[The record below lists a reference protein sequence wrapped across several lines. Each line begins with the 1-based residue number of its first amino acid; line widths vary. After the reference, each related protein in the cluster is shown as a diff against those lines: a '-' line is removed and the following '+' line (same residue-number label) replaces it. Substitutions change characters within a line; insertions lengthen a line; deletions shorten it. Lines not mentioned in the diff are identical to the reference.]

1 MANEFRVKNGLITP
15 KIISEESDGRVV
27 LTQTATGDDEPI
39 ILAFETAETDIAQN
53 DVLGRITFAA
63 PDEAASGS
71 GSEDGRQVSAAIEAK
86 SEGDFSSTNNATSLV
101 FKTGAS
107 EAATSKWKITSA
119 GVFTPANSQNFDIGI
134 AGAGTINDIHFS
146 SGGRLTFNGSDVVV
160 THASNKLTVT
170 GGELTASGNL
180 IFGGTFESDKESGAA
195 GVGLIF
201 GANAH
206 ASIEQRTSSVLLE
219 HDDVDLASQTT
230 LTHASTLALNQK
242 NSKLSVIVTDDTSV
256 GDEELFP
263 LAYFNVSNNSHTIYH
278 ALEITG
284 QVKVNYDSDHVT
296 PSLQNDAHVD
306 YNETM
311 RASYNVTKGTV
322 DFQSINSQWSHN
334 IQAQG
339 PPGEF
344 CAQLLTDDD
353 GNQWLVIS
361 YVNYKGYAAD
371 FTTTI
376 TAHINALQ
384 NPVISQ
390 G

>member
-1 MANEFRVKNGLITP
+1 MANEFRVKNGIITP

-27 LTQTATGDDEPI
+27 LTQTATTDDEPI
-39 ILAFETAETDIAQN
+39 VLAFETAETDIQAN

-63 PDEAASGS
+63 PDEAGSNSGA
-71 GSEDGRQVSAAIEAK
+71 EDGRQIAAAIEAK
-86 SEGDFSSTNNATSLV
+86 SEGDFSDTSNATSLI

-119 GVFTPANSQNFDIGI
+119 GVFAPTSTNNFDIGI

-146 SGGRLTFNGSDVVV
+146 SGGRLTFNGSDITL
-160 THASNKLTVT
+160 THSSNLMT
-170 GGELTASGNL
+170 LA
-180 IFGGTFESDKESGAA
+180 GGTFLAPTLRYSTSFLSAKEVSASGE
-195 GVGLIF
+195 GVLF
-201 GANAH
+201 GQNAH
-206 ASIEQRTSSVLLE
+206 ASIARRNNSVLLT
-219 HDDVDLASQTT
+219 HADVNLASQSSTT
-230 LTHASTLALNQK
+230 IASTLALSQA
-242 NSKLSVIVTDDTSV
+242 NSKLSVMVTDGTSV

-263 LAYFNVSNNSHTIYH
+263 LAYFNVTDNSYTIYH
-278 ALEITG
+278 SLEITG
-284 QVKVNYDSDHVT
+284 QVKVNYDSDHAT
-296 PSLQNDAHVD
+296 AGLQNDAFAD

-311 RASYNVTKGTV
+311 RATYSPFKGAV
-322 DFQSINSQWSHN
+322 EFQSINSTWSHN

-344 CAQLLTDDD
+344 CAQLLTDDS
-353 GNQWLVIS
+353 GVKWLVVS
-361 YVNYKGYAAD
+361 YVNYKSYSSE

-384 NPVISQ
+384 NPVINQ